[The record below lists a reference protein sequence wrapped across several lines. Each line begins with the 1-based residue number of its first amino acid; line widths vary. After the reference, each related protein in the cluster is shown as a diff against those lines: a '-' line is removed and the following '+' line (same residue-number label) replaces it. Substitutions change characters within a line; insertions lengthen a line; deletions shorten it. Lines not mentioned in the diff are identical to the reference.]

1 MDGKLSWIKG
11 QDYDNLIV
19 GDTGIKRQDYD
30 NIIIGV
36 TGIGI

>member
-1 MDGKLSWIKG
+1 MDGKLSGIKG

-19 GDTGIKRQDYD
+19 EDTGIKRQDYD
-30 NIIIGV
+30 NIIIRV